1 MSTNQ
6 AARIPQFASLRHREF
21 RFTWFASMASSAA
34 MWTTIVAS
42 SWIVFEGSS
51 GSGWVG
57 IVTFA
62 AMIPFLFVAPIG
74 GLVGDMFD
82 RRRVVIVSFL
92 FNAAVI
98 AGLAALSIA
107 GSLQLWHV
115 AALALAGG
123 TARAIQEPA
132 LSALIPNQVPQE
144 DLLNALVLQG
154 ASRHG
159 ARFFG
164 LIVAAPLLTF
174 DELGVNAVLILG
186 IAFQVLATFAIVGVH
201 TASSGETE
209 AEHGI
214 VRSLVDGLVFIYSNQ
229 ALALFVLIVAF
240 HCALVMSFE
249 SIMPSFSRGSLG
261 ADDPSVFN
269 LLMMGFGA
277 GSVAGMAFLAGVRS
291 ERRKGQLLLY
301 TGVVSGVAP
310 VLLAVSGSVQ
320 MALLFAGLMG
330 ASQATFMALTNT
342 YVQMMAPDRL
352 RARISSL
359 YVLHAG
365 GIMAFANLGY
375 GFMADIFTAPPILI
389 ATGAMFVVIVVS
401 LGFGQPIMRNVY
413 RTGQAVPAPAGG
425 D

>member
-1 MSTNQ
+1 
-6 AARIPQFASLRHREF
+6 
-21 RFTWFASMASSAA
+21 MASSAA

-42 SWIVFEGSS
+42 SWIVFERSS

-74 GLVGDMFD
+74 GLIGDMFD
-82 RRRVVIVSFL
+82 RRRIVIFSFL
-92 FNAAVI
+92 FNAVVI
-98 AGLAALSIA
+98 AALAALSIS
-107 GSLQLWHV
+107 GSLVLWHV
-115 AALALAGG
+115 AVLALAGG

-132 LSALIPNQVPQE
+132 LSALVPNQVPQE

-174 DELGVNAVLILG
+174 DQLGVNAVLILS
-186 IAFQVLATFAIVGVH
+186 IAFQLLAAIAIAGVQ
-201 TASSGETE
+201 TESSGETQ
-209 AEHGI
+209 AGHGI
-214 VRSLVDGLVFIYSNQ
+214 VRRLVDGLVFIYSHQ

-261 ADDPSVFN
+261 AEDPSVFN

-277 GSVAGMAFLAGVRS
+277 GSLAGMAFLAGVRS

-301 TGVVSGVAP
+301 TGIISGVAP
-310 VLLAVSGSVQ
+310 ALLAISGSVP

-342 YVQMMAPDRL
+342 YVQVMAPDRL

-389 ATGAMFVVIVVS
+389 ATGALFVVIVVS
-401 LGFGQPIMRNVY
+401 LGVGQPIMRNVY
-413 RTGQAVPAPAGG
+413 RTGAAHA
-425 D
+425 

>member
-1 MSTNQ
+1 
-6 AARIPQFASLRHREF
+6 
-21 RFTWFASMASSAA
+21 
-34 MWTTIVAS
+34 
-42 SWIVFEGSS
+42 
-51 GSGWVG
+51 
-57 IVTFA
+57 
-62 AMIPFLFVAPIG
+62 
-74 GLVGDMFD
+74 
-82 RRRVVIVSFL
+82 
-92 FNAAVI
+92 
-98 AGLAALSIA
+98 
-107 GSLQLWHV
+107 
-115 AALALAGG
+115 
-123 TARAIQEPA
+123 
-132 LSALIPNQVPQE
+132 
-144 DLLNALVLQG
+144 
-154 ASRHG
+154 
-159 ARFFG
+159 
-164 LIVAAPLLTF
+164 
-174 DELGVNAVLILG
+174 
-186 IAFQVLATFAIVGVH
+186 
-201 TASSGETE
+201 
-209 AEHGI
+209 
-214 VRSLVDGLVFIYSNQ
+214 VDGLVFIYSNQ

-310 VLLAVSGSVQ
+310 VLLAVSGSVP

-330 ASQATFMALTNT
+330 TSQATFMALTNT

-413 RTGQAVPAPAGG
+413 RTGQATPAPANAA
-425 D
+425 

>member
-1 MSTNQ
+1 
-6 AARIPQFASLRHREF
+6 
-21 RFTWFASMASSAA
+21 MASSAA

-42 SWIVFEGSS
+42 SWIVFERSS

-62 AMIPFLFVAPIG
+62 AMIPFLFVSPIG
-74 GLVGDMFD
+74 GLLGDMFD
-82 RRRVVIVSFL
+82 RRRIVIASFV
-92 FNAAVI
+92 FNAFVI
-98 AGLAALSIA
+98 ATLAALSITDTM
-107 GSLQLWHV
+107 QLWHV
-115 AALALAGG
+115 AVLALTGG
-123 TARAIQEPA
+123 IARSIQEPA
-132 LSALIPNQVPQE
+132 LSALVPNQVPK
-144 DLLNALVLQG
+144 DALLNALILQG

-174 DELGVNAVLILG
+174 DALGVNAVLVLG
-186 IAFQVLATFAIVGVH
+186 VNAVLVLSVIFQMLALVAIVGVR
-201 TASSGETE
+201 TASSGETQPG
-209 AEHGI
+209 HGI
-214 VRSLVDGLVFIYSNQ
+214 VRSLVDGLAFIYSHP
-229 ALALFVLIVAF
+229 ALALFVLMVAF

-249 SIMPSFSRGSLG
+249 SIMPSFSRGTLG

-277 GSVAGMAFLAGVRS
+277 GSLAGMAVLAGVRS
-291 ERRKGQLLLY
+291 ERRKGQFLLY
-301 TGVVSGVAP
+301 TGVASGVAP
-310 VLLAVSGSVQ
+310 VLLAISGSVPL
-320 MALLFAGLMG
+320 ALFFAATMG

-342 YVQMMAPDRL
+342 YVQVMAPDRL

-389 ATGAMFVVIVVS
+389 TTGAIFVVIVVS
-401 LGFGQPIMRNVY
+401 LGVGQPIMRNVY
-413 RTGQAVPAPAGG
+413 RTGAVHA
-425 D
+425 

>member
-1 MSTNQ
+1 
-6 AARIPQFASLRHREF
+6 
-21 RFTWFASMASSAA
+21 

-42 SWIVFEGSS
+42 SWIVFERSS

-62 AMIPFLFVAPIG
+62 AMIPFLFVSPIG
-74 GLVGDMFD
+74 GLIGDMFD
-82 RRRVVIVSFL
+82 RRRIVIFSFL

-98 AGLAALSIA
+98 AALAALSIA

-115 AALALAGG
+115 ALLALAGG

-132 LSALIPNQVPQE
+132 LSALVPNQVPQE

-174 DELGVNAVLILG
+174 DQLGVNAVLILS
-186 IAFQVLATFAIVGVH
+186 IAFQLLAAFAIAGVQ
-201 TASSGETE
+201 TASSGETQ

-214 VRSLVDGLVFIYSNQ
+214 VRRLVDGLVFIYSHQ

-261 ADDPSVFN
+261 AEDPSVFN

-277 GSVAGMAFLAGVRS
+277 GSLAGMAFLAGVRS

-301 TGVVSGVAP
+301 TGIISGVAP
-310 VLLAVSGSVQ
+310 ALLAVSGSVP
-320 MALLFAGLMG
+320 MALLFAGVMG

-342 YVQMMAPDRL
+342 YVQVMAPDRL

-389 ATGAMFVVIVVS
+389 ATGALFVVIVVS
-401 LGFGQPIMRNVY
+401 LGVGQPIMRNVY
-413 RTGQAVPAPAGG
+413 RTGQTGAAALRALG
-425 D
+425 

>member
-1 MSTNQ
+1 
-6 AARIPQFASLRHREF
+6 
-21 RFTWFASMASSAA
+21 

-42 SWIVFEGSS
+42 SWIVFERSS

-62 AMIPFLFVAPIG
+62 AMIPYLFVAPIG
-74 GLVGDMFD
+74 GLVGDMLD
-82 RRRVVIVSFL
+82 RRRVVIVSLL

-98 AGLAALSIA
+98 TALAALSIA
-107 GSLQLWHV
+107 DSLQLWHV

-123 TARAIQEPA
+123 TARSIQEPA
-132 LSALIPNQVPQE
+132 LSALVPNQVPQE

-174 DELGVNAVLILG
+174 DELGLNAVLILG
-186 IAFQVLATFAIVGVH
+186 IAFQLLATIAIAEVQ
-201 TASSGETE
+201 TASSGETQ
-209 AEHGI
+209 AGHGLI
-214 VRSLVDGLVFIYSNQ
+214 RSLVDGLAFIYSHQ
-229 ALALFVLIVAF
+229 ALALFVLVVAF

-277 GSVAGMAFLAGVRS
+277 GSLAGMMFLAGVRS
-291 ERRKGQLLLY
+291 ERRKGQLLLF
-301 TGVVSGVAP
+301 TGIASGVAP
-310 VLLAVSGSVQ
+310 VLLAVSGSVP
-320 MALLFAGLMG
+320 MALLFAATMG

-342 YVQMMAPDRL
+342 YVQVMAPDRL

-389 ATGAMFVVIVVS
+389 ATGTLFVIIVVS
-401 LGFGQPIMRNVY
+401 LGVGQPIMRNVY
-413 RTGQAVPAPAGG
+413 RTGQTGAARA
-425 D
+425 

>member
-1 MSTNQ
+1 
-6 AARIPQFASLRHREF
+6 
-21 RFTWFASMASSAA
+21 MASSAA
-34 MWTTIVAS
+34 LWTTIVAS
-42 SWIVFEGSS
+42 SWIVFERSS

-74 GLVGDMFD
+74 GLIGDMFD
-82 RRRVVIVSFL
+82 RRRIVIVAFL

-98 AGLAALSIA
+98 AVLATLSII

-115 AALALAGG
+115 AVLALAGG

-132 LSALIPNQVPQE
+132 LSALIPNQVPKE

-174 DELGVNAVLILG
+174 DQLGVNAVLVLSV
-186 IAFQVLATFAIVGVH
+186 AFQLLAVVAIAGVQ
-201 TASSGETE
+201 TASSGERQ
-209 AEHGI
+209 AGHGI
-214 VRSLVDGLVFIYSNQ
+214 VRSLVDGLVFIYSHQ

-277 GSVAGMAFLAGVRS
+277 GSLAGMAFLAGLRN

-301 TGVVSGVAP
+301 AGVVSGIAP
-310 VLLAVSGSVQ
+310 MLLAMSGSVP
-320 MALLFAGLMG
+320 MALLFAAAMG

-342 YVQMMAPDRL
+342 YVQVMAPDRL

-389 ATGAMFVVIVVS
+389 ATGALFVIIVVS
-401 LGFGQPIMRNVY
+401 LGLGQPIMRNVY
-413 RTGQAVPAPAGG
+413 RTGQTGAAPA
-425 D
+425 

>member
-1 MSTNQ
+1 
-6 AARIPQFASLRHREF
+6 
-21 RFTWFASMASSAA
+21 MASSAA

-42 SWIVFEGSS
+42 SWIVFERSS
-51 GSGWVG
+51 GSVWVG

-74 GLVGDMFD
+74 GLIGDMFD
-82 RRRVVIVSFL
+82 RRRIVIVSFL

-98 AGLAALSIA
+98 AALAALSIA

-115 AALALAGG
+115 AVLALAGG
-123 TARAIQEPA
+123 TARSIQEPA
-132 LSALIPNQVPQE
+132 LSALIPNQVPKE

-174 DELGVNAVLILG
+174 DQLGVNAVLVLG
-186 IAFQVLATFAIVGVH
+186 IAFQLLAIVAIAGVQ
-201 TASSGETE
+201 TASSGETQ

-214 VRSLVDGLVFIYSNQ
+214 VRSLLDGLVFIYSHQ

-277 GSVAGMAFLAGVRS
+277 GSLAGMAFLAGLRN

-301 TGVVSGVAP
+301 AGVVSGVTP
-310 VLLAVSGSVQ
+310 VLLAVSGSVP
-320 MALLFAGLMG
+320 MALLFAAAMG

-342 YVQMMAPDRL
+342 YVQVMAPDRL

-389 ATGAMFVVIVVS
+389 ATGSLFVVIVVS
-401 LGFGQPIMRNVY
+401 LGVGQPIMRNVY
-413 RTGQAVPAPAGG
+413 RTGQAGAARA
-425 D
+425 

>member
-1 MSTNQ
+1 
-6 AARIPQFASLRHREF
+6 
-21 RFTWFASMASSAA
+21 MASSAA

-42 SWIVFEGSS
+42 SWIVFERSS

-98 AGLAALSIA
+98 AALAALSIT

-115 AALALAGG
+115 AVLALAGG
-123 TARAIQEPA
+123 TARSIQEPA
-132 LSALIPNQVPQE
+132 LAALVPNQVPQE

-174 DELGVNAVLILG
+174 DQLGLNAVLILS
-186 IAFQVLATFAIVGVH
+186 IAFQLLATIAIAGVQ
-201 TASSGETE
+201 TVSSGETQ

-214 VRSLVDGLVFIYSNQ
+214 VRSLVDGLVFIYSHQ

-277 GSVAGMAFLAGVRS
+277 GSLAGMAFLAGVRS

-301 TGVVSGVAP
+301 TGVISGVAP
-310 VLLAVSGSVQ
+310 VLLAVSGSVP
-320 MALLFAGLMG
+320 MALLSAGAMG

-342 YVQMMAPDRL
+342 YVQVMAPDRL

-389 ATGAMFVVIVVS
+389 ATGALFVIIVVS
-401 LGFGQPIMRNVY
+401 LGVGQPIMRNVY
-413 RTGQAVPAPAGG
+413 RTGQTGAARA
-425 D
+425 